1 MTAARE
7 SAALNIG
14 EVLARLRPEFPDISP
29 SKIRFLEAEGLIEP
43 ARSRSGY
50 RQFALADVERLRYIL
65 TAQRD
70 EYLPLRVIK
79 ERLDALN
86 GTGGPVRQTLAAALG
101 AAVAADEAARQQ
113 PGSGPDPGNAEKA
126 GTAGSTAM
134 TRAELLEAAGI
145 DPDRLAEL
153 EDYGLIRRSGRH
165 YGADALEVAR
175 ACAALAKFGVGARNL
190 RGIKA
195 AAERDISLAEQLV
208 GPQLRQRGAG
218 ARAAAAQDAWQIAAL
233 SLWLHAALVES
244 GLDEAG
250 LAGGVIVPPAA
261 APAAQQ
267 DGVGGGL
274 RSASSR

>member
-1 MTAARE
+1 
-7 SAALNIG
+7 LGIG
-14 EVLARLRPEFPDISP
+14 EVLARLRPEFPDVSP

-43 ARSRSGY
+43 ARSNSGY
-50 RQFALADVERLRYIL
+50 RRFALADVERLRYIL

-79 ERLDALN
+79 ERLDAL
-86 GTGGPVRQTLAAALG
+86 GGDDQTRQTLAAALG
-101 AAVAADEAARQQ
+101 SAVAADEAARP
-113 PGSGPDPGNAEKA
+113 PGAA
-126 GTAGSTAM
+126 STAM
-134 TRAELLEAAGI
+134 TRADLLEAAGI
-145 DPDRLAEL
+145 EADTLTEL

-165 YGADALEVAR
+165 YGPDALEVAR

-233 SLWLHAALVES
+233 SLWLQAALVES
-244 GLDEAG
+244 GLGEAG
-250 LAGGVIVPPAA
+250 LAGGVIVPPASA
-261 APAAQQ
+261 TASRV
-267 DGVGGGL
+267 DDVGGGL
-274 RSASSR
+274 RSASS

>member
-1 MTAARE
+1 MTSSRE
-7 SAALNIG
+7 GASLNIG

-50 RQFALADVERLRYIL
+50 RQFALADVERLQYIL
-65 TAQRD
+65 TTQRD

-79 ERLDALN
+79 ERLDALD
-86 GTGGPVRQTLAAALG
+86 GDGRRTRQTLASALG
-101 AAVAADEAARQQ
+101 AAVAADEATRQ
-113 PGSGPDPGNAEKA
+113 PHSGDGD
-126 GTAGSTAM
+126 GTGTSATAM

-145 DPDRLAEL
+145 DAERLAEL
-153 EDYGLIRRSGRH
+153 EDYGLIRRAGRH
-165 YGADALEVAR
+165 YGPDALEVAR
-175 ACAALAKFGVGARNL
+175 ACAALAKFGVAARNL

-208 GPQLRQRGAG
+208 TPQLRQRGAG
-218 ARAAAAQDAWQIAAL
+218 ARAAAAQDAWQIATL

-250 LAGGVIVPPAA
+250 LAGGVIA
-261 APAAQQ
+261 APAAPPATAPAPRE

>member
-1 MTAARE
+1 MTSSRE
-7 SAALNIG
+7 GASLNIG

-50 RQFALADVERLRYIL
+50 RQFALADVERLQYIL
-65 TAQRD
+65 TTQRD

-79 ERLDALN
+79 ERLDALD
-86 GTGGPVRQTLAAALG
+86 GDGRRTRQTLATALG
-101 AAVAADEAARQQ
+101 AVVAADEGARQPQ
-113 PGSGPDPGNAEKA
+113 SSA
-126 GTAGSTAM
+126 TAM

-145 DPDRLAEL
+145 DADRLAEL
-153 EDYGLIRRSGRH
+153 EDFGLIRRSGRH
-165 YGADALEVAR
+165 YGPDALEVAR
-175 ACAALAKFGVGARNL
+175 ACAALAKFGVAARNL

-208 GPQLRQRGAG
+208 TPQLRQRGAG
-218 ARAAAAQDAWQIAAL
+218 ARAAAAQDAWQIATL

-250 LAGGVIVPPAA
+250 LAGGVIAPPAAPPAA
-261 APAAQQ
+261 APAPRE

>member
-1 MTAARE
+1 MTRGHQTALASGTPARG
-7 SAALNIG
+7 SVSIG
-14 EVLARLRPEFPDISP
+14 QVLDELTAEFPDISP
-29 SKIRFLEAEGLIEP
+29 SKIRFLESEGLIQP
-43 ARSRSGY
+43 LRSSSGY
-50 RQFALADVERLRYIL
+50 RRFSAADIKRLRFIL

-79 ERLDALN
+79 ERLDGLD
-86 GTGGPVRQTLAAALG
+86 GDDQTRQTLAAALG
-101 AAVAADEAARQQ
+101 SAVAADEAARP
-113 PGSGPDPGNAEKA
+113 PGAAD
-126 GTAGSTAM
+126 TAM

-145 DPDRLAEL
+145 EADTLTEL

-165 YGADALEVAR
+165 YGPDALEVAR

-208 GPQLRQRGAG
+208 SPQLRQRGAG

-244 GLDEAG
+244 GLGEAG
-250 LAGGVIVPPAA
+250 LAGGMIVPPAA
-261 APAAQQ
+261 APPVSAPPGV

>member
-1 MTAARE
+1 MTSSPE
-7 SAALNIG
+7 GSLGIG
-14 EVLARLRPEFPDISP
+14 EVLARLRPEFPDVSP

-43 ARSRSGY
+43 ARSNSGY
-50 RQFALADVERLRYIL
+50 RRFAPAHVERLRYIL

-79 ERLDALN
+79 ERLDALD
-86 GTGGPVRQTLAAALG
+86 GAGHTRQTLAGALG
-101 AAVAADEAARQQ
+101 SAVAADEAARK
-113 PGSGPDPGNAEKA
+113 PGPA
-126 GTAGSTAM
+126 STAL
-134 TRAELLEAAGI
+134 TRADLLEAAGI
-145 DPDRLAEL
+145 DADTLTEL

-165 YGADALEVAR
+165 YGPDALEVAR

-190 RGIKA
+190 RGIKS
-195 AAERDISLAEQLV
+195 AAERDVSLAEQLV

-244 GLDEAG
+244 GLGEAG
-250 LAGGVIVPPAA
+250 LAGGMIVPPAA
-261 APAAQQ
+261 APAVSAPPGV

>member
-1 MTAARE
+1 MTSSRE
-7 SAALNIG
+7 GASLNIG

-50 RQFALADVERLRYIL
+50 RQFALADVERLQYIL
-65 TAQRD
+65 TTQRD

-79 ERLDALN
+79 ERLDALD
-86 GTGGPVRQTLAAALG
+86 GDGRRTRQTLATALG
-101 AAVAADEAARQQ
+101 AAVAADEAARQPQ
-113 PGSGPDPGNAEKA
+113 SSA
-126 GTAGSTAM
+126 TAM

-145 DPDRLAEL
+145 DADRLAEL

-165 YGADALEVAR
+165 YGPDALEVAR
-175 ACAALAKFGVGARNL
+175 ACAALAKFGVAARNL

-208 GPQLRQRGAG
+208 SPQLRQRGAG
-218 ARAAAAQDAWQIAAL
+218 ARAAAAQDAWQIATL

-250 LAGGVIVPPAA
+250 LAGGVIA
-261 APAAQQ
+261 APAAPQATAPAPRE

>member
-1 MTAARE
+1 
-7 SAALNIG
+7 LGIG
-14 EVLARLRPEFPDISP
+14 EVLARLRPEFPDVSP

-43 ARSRSGY
+43 ARSNSGY
-50 RQFALADVERLRYIL
+50 RRFALADVERLRYIL

-79 ERLDALN
+79 ERLDAL
-86 GTGGPVRQTLAAALG
+86 GGDDQTRQTLAAALG
-101 AAVAADEAARQQ
+101 SAVAADEAARP
-113 PGSGPDPGNAEKA
+113 PGAA
-126 GTAGSTAM
+126 STAM
-134 TRAELLEAAGI
+134 TRADLLEAAGI
-145 DPDRLAEL
+145 EADTLTEL

-165 YGADALEVAR
+165 YGPDALEVAR

-195 AAERDISLAEQLV
+195 AAERDISLTEQLV
-208 GPQLRQRGAG
+208 GPQLRQRGPG

-250 LAGGVIVPPAA
+250 LAGGMIVPPASS
-261 APAAQQ
+261 PGSGV

>member
-1 MTAARE
+1 MSSSRE
-7 SAALNIG
+7 SSSLNIG

-79 ERLDALN
+79 ERLDALDAD
-86 GTGGPVRQTLAAALG
+86 GRRTRQTLAAALG
-101 AAVAADEAARQQ
+101 TAVAADQAARQHR
-113 PGSGPDPGNAEKA
+113 
-126 GTAGSTAM
+126 GTDAAVASM

-145 DPDRLAEL
+145 DGDSLAEL

-165 YGADALEVAR
+165 YGAEALEVAR
-175 ACAALAKFGVGARNL
+175 ACAALARFGVGARNL

-195 AAERDISLAEQLV
+195 AAERDISLAEQLIA
-208 GPQLRQRGAG
+208 PQLRQRGPG
-218 ARAAAAQDAWQIAAL
+218 ARAAAAQDAWQIATL

-250 LAGGVIVPPAA
+250 LAGGMIVPPVA
-261 APAAQQ
+261 APPVSAPPGV

>member
-1 MTAARE
+1 MTSSRE
-7 SAALNIG
+7 GASLNIG

-50 RQFALADVERLRYIL
+50 RQFALADVERLQYIL
-65 TAQRD
+65 TTQRD

-79 ERLDALN
+79 ERLDALD
-86 GTGGPVRQTLAAALG
+86 GDGRRTRQTLATALG
-101 AAVAADEAARQQ
+101 AVVAADEAARQPQ
-113 PGSGPDPGNAEKA
+113 SSA
-126 GTAGSTAM
+126 TTM

-145 DPDRLAEL
+145 DADRLAEL

-165 YGADALEVAR
+165 YGPDALEVAR
-175 ACAALAKFGVGARNL
+175 ACAALAKFGVAARNL

-195 AAERDISLAEQLV
+195 AAERDISLAEQLAT
-208 GPQLRQRGAG
+208 PQLRQRGAG
-218 ARAAAAQDAWQIAAL
+218 ARAAAAQDAWQIATL

-250 LAGGVIVPPAA
+250 LAGGVIAPPTAPPAA
-261 APAAQQ
+261 APAPRE

>member
-1 MTAARE
+1 MTSSRE
-7 SAALNIG
+7 SASLNIG

-65 TAQRD
+65 TTQRD

-79 ERLDALN
+79 ERLDALD
-86 GTGGPVRQTLAAALG
+86 GDDRHTRQTLATAL
-101 AAVAADEAARQQ
+101 AVAVGADEAARQSSSDAA
-113 PGSGPDPGNAEKA
+113 G
-126 GTAGSTAM
+126 GTASTAM
-134 TRAELLEAAGI
+134 TRAELLDAAGI
-145 DPDRLAEL
+145 DADQLAEL

-175 ACAALAKFGVGARNL
+175 ACAALAKFGVEARNL

-195 AAERDISLAEQLV
+195 AAERDLSLVEQLV
-208 GPQLRQRGAG
+208 SPQLRQRGAG
-218 ARAAAAQDAWQIAAL
+218 SRAAAAQDAWQIATL

-244 GLDEAG
+244 GLGEAG

-261 APAAQQ
+261 APAPRAG
-267 DGVGGGL
+267 DVGGGL

>member
-1 MTAARE
+1 MTSSRE
-7 SAALNIG
+7 GASLGIG
-14 EVLARLRPEFPDISP
+14 EVLARLRPEFPDVSP

-43 ARSRSGY
+43 ARSNSGY
-50 RQFALADVERLRYIL
+50 RRFAPAHVERLRYIL

-79 ERLDALN
+79 ERLDALD
-86 GTGGPVRQTLAAALG
+86 GAAHTRQTLAGALG
-101 AAVAADEAARQQ
+101 SAVAADQAARKH
-113 PGSGPDPGNAEKA
+113 D
-126 GTAGSTAM
+126 GTSRAATTM
-134 TRAELLEAAGI
+134 TRADLLEAAGI
-145 DPDRLAEL
+145 DAGTLTEL

-165 YGADALEVAR
+165 YGPDALEVAR

-195 AAERDISLAEQLV
+195 AAERDVSLAEQLV

-250 LAGGVIVPPAA
+250 LAGGVIVPPASS
-261 APAAQQ
+261 PASGV
-267 DGVGGGL
+267 DGVDGGL

>member
-1 MTAARE
+1 
-7 SAALNIG
+7 LGIG
-14 EVLARLRPEFPDISP
+14 EVLARLRPEFPDVSP

-43 ARSRSGY
+43 ARSNSGY
-50 RQFALADVERLRYIL
+50 RRFAPAHVERLRYIL

-79 ERLDALN
+79 ERLDALD
-86 GTGGPVRQTLAAALG
+86 GAGHTRQTLAGALG
-101 AAVAADEAARQQ
+101 SAVAADEAARK
-113 PGSGPDPGNAEKA
+113 PGPA
-126 GTAGSTAM
+126 STAM
-134 TRAELLEAAGI
+134 TKADLLEAAGI
-145 DPDRLAEL
+145 DADTLTEL

-165 YGADALEVAR
+165 YGPDALEVAR

-190 RGIKA
+190 RGIKT

-250 LAGGVIVPPAA
+250 LAGGVIVPPAST
-261 APAAQQ
+261 PASRPG
-267 DGVGGGL
+267 DVGGGL

>member
-1 MTAARE
+1 MTSSRE
-7 SAALNIG
+7 GASLGIG
-14 EVLARLRPEFPDISP
+14 EVLARLRPEFPDVSP

-43 ARSRSGY
+43 ARSNSGY
-50 RQFALADVERLRYIL
+50 RRFALADVERLRYIL

-79 ERLDALN
+79 ERLDGLD
-86 GTGGPVRQTLAAALG
+86 GDDQTRQTLAAALG
-101 AAVAADEAARQQ
+101 SAVAADEAARP
-113 PGSGPDPGNAEKA
+113 PGAA
-126 GTAGSTAM
+126 STAM
-134 TRAELLEAAGI
+134 TRADLLEAAGI
-145 DPDRLAEL
+145 EADTLTEL

-165 YGADALEVAR
+165 YGPDALEVAR

-233 SLWLHAALVES
+233 SLWLQAALVES

-250 LAGGVIVPPAA
+250 LAGGVIVPPASAA
-261 APAAQQ
+261 APRV
-267 DGVGGGL
+267 DDVGGGL
-274 RSASSR
+274 RSASS

>member
-1 MTAARE
+1 MTSSRE
-7 SAALNIG
+7 GASLNIG

-50 RQFALADVERLRYIL
+50 RQFALADVERLQYIL
-65 TAQRD
+65 TTQRD

-79 ERLDALN
+79 ERLDALD
-86 GTGGPVRQTLAAALG
+86 GDGRRTRQTLATALG
-101 AAVAADEAARQQ
+101 AAVAADEAARQPQ
-113 PGSGPDPGNAEKA
+113 SSA
-126 GTAGSTAM
+126 TAM

-145 DPDRLAEL
+145 DADRLAEL

-165 YGADALEVAR
+165 YGPDALEVAR
-175 ACAALAKFGVGARNL
+175 ACAALAKFGVAARNL

-208 GPQLRQRGAG
+208 TPQLRQRGAG
-218 ARAAAAQDAWQIAAL
+218 ARAAAAQDAWQIATL

-250 LAGGVIVPPAA
+250 LAGGVIAPPAAPSAA
-261 APAAQQ
+261 APAPRQ

>member
-1 MTAARE
+1 MTSSRE
-7 SAALNIG
+7 GASLNIG

-50 RQFALADVERLRYIL
+50 RQFALADVERLQYIL
-65 TAQRD
+65 TTQRD

-79 ERLDALN
+79 ERLDALD
-86 GTGGPVRQTLAAALG
+86 GDGRRTRQTLASALG
-101 AAVAADEAARQQ
+101 AAVAADEAARQ
-113 PGSGPDPGNAEKA
+113 PHSGHGDGLTNA
-126 GTAGSTAM
+126 SAM

-145 DPDRLAEL
+145 DAERLAEL

-165 YGADALEVAR
+165 YGPDALEVAR
-175 ACAALAKFGVGARNL
+175 ACAALGKFGVAARNL

-208 GPQLRQRGAG
+208 APQLRQRGAG
-218 ARAAAAQDAWQIAAL
+218 ARAAAAQDAWQIATL

-250 LAGGVIVPPAA
+250 LAGGVIAPPAAPPAA
-261 APAAQQ
+261 APAPRE

>member
-1 MTAARE
+1 MSE
-7 SAALNIG
+7 SSLNIG

-50 RQFALADVERLRYIL
+50 RQFALADVERLQYIL
-65 TAQRD
+65 TTQRD

-79 ERLDALN
+79 ERLDALD
-86 GTGGPVRQTLAAALG
+86 GVSLPTRQTLPAALG
-101 AAVAADEAARQQ
+101 AAVAADEAARLPQSA
-113 PGSGPDPGNAEKA
+113 GTGAGNAA
-126 GTAGSTAM
+126 GTAM

-195 AAERDISLAEQLV
+195 AAERDVSLAEQLV
-208 GPQLRQRGAG
+208 APQLRQRGPG
-218 ARAAAAQDAWQIAAL
+218 SR
-233 SLWLHAALVES
+233 
-244 GLDEAG
+244 
-250 LAGGVIVPPAA
+250 GVSSPRQRPRRPLLQLPGRTVS
-261 APAAQQ
+261 
-267 DGVGGGL
+267 GVGCARPRVDSGCTLTKGVAGQ
-274 RSASSR
+274 RWCANGA

>member
-1 MTAARE
+1 MTSSRE
-7 SAALNIG
+7 GASLNIG

-50 RQFALADVERLRYIL
+50 RQFVLADVERLQYIL
-65 TAQRD
+65 TTQRD

-79 ERLDALN
+79 ERLDALD
-86 GTGGPVRQTLAAALG
+86 GDGRRTRQTLAAALG
-101 AAVAADEAARQQ
+101 AAVAADEAARRPQ
-113 PGSGPDPGNAEKA
+113 PGDDTGA
-126 GTAGSTAM
+126 GTAGTAM

-145 DPDRLAEL
+145 DPDSLSEL

-165 YGADALEVAR
+165 YGPDALEVAR
-175 ACAALAKFGVGARNL
+175 ACAALAKFGVAARNL

-218 ARAAAAQDAWQIAAL
+218 SRAAAAQDAWQIATL

-250 LAGGVIVPPAA
+250 LAGGVIAPPAA
-261 APAAQQ
+261 AAAPRA

>member
-1 MTAARE
+1 
-7 SAALNIG
+7 
-14 EVLARLRPEFPDISP
+14 
-29 SKIRFLEAEGLIEP
+29 
-43 ARSRSGY
+43 
-50 RQFALADVERLRYIL
+50 VERLQYIL
-65 TAQRD
+65 TTQRD

-79 ERLDALN
+79 ERLDALD
-86 GTGGPVRQTLAAALG
+86 GDGRRTRQTLATALG
-101 AAVAADEAARQQ
+101 AAVAADEAARQPQ
-113 PGSGPDPGNAEKA
+113 SGA
-126 GTAGSTAM
+126 TAM

-145 DPDRLAEL
+145 DADRLAEL

-165 YGADALEVAR
+165 YGPDALEVAR
-175 ACAALAKFGVGARNL
+175 ACAALAKFGVAARNL

-208 GPQLRQRGAG
+208 TPQLRQRGAG
-218 ARAAAAQDAWQIAAL
+218 ARAAAAQDAWQIATL

-250 LAGGVIVPPAA
+250 LAGGVIAPPAAPPAA
-261 APAAQQ
+261 APAPRE

>member
-1 MTAARE
+1 MSPARD
-7 SAALNIG
+7 SASLNIG

-50 RQFALADVERLRYIL
+50 RQFGLAHVERLRYIL

-79 ERLDALN
+79 ERLDALD
-86 GTGGPVRQTLAAALG
+86 GESGPARQTLAAALG
-101 AAVAADEAARQQ
+101 AAVAADESARQPVTSARPAADPV
-113 PGSGPDPGNAEKA
+113 PGA
-126 GTAGSTAM
+126 GLALTK
-134 TRAELLEAAGI
+134 AELLEAAGI

-195 AAERDISLAEQLV
+195 AAERDVSLAEQLV
-208 GPQLRQRGAG
+208 TPQLRQRGAG
-218 ARAAAAQDAWQIAAL
+218 SRAAAAQDAWQIATL

-244 GLDEAG
+244 GLGEAG
-250 LAGGVIVPPAA
+250 LAGGVIVPPV
-261 APAAQQ
+261 PAQSPGA
-267 DGVGGGL
+267 DDVEGGL

>member
-1 MTAARE
+1 MTSSRE
-7 SAALNIG
+7 GASLNIG

-50 RQFALADVERLRYIL
+50 RQFALADVERLQYIL
-65 TAQRD
+65 TTQRD

-79 ERLDALN
+79 ERLDALD
-86 GTGGPVRQTLAAALG
+86 GDGRRTRQTLATALG
-101 AAVAADEAARQQ
+101 AAVAADEAARQPQ
-113 PGSGPDPGNAEKA
+113 SS
-126 GTAGSTAM
+126 TTAM

-145 DPDRLAEL
+145 DADRLAEL

-165 YGADALEVAR
+165 YGPDALEVAR
-175 ACAALAKFGVGARNL
+175 ACAALAKFGVAARNL

-208 GPQLRQRGAG
+208 TPQLRQRGAG
-218 ARAAAAQDAWQIAAL
+218 ARAAAAQDAWQIATL

-250 LAGGVIVPPAA
+250 LAGGVIAPPTAPPAA
-261 APAAQQ
+261 APAPRE

>member
-1 MTAARE
+1 MRE
-7 SAALNIG
+7 PTSLEGASLGIG
-14 EVLARLRPEFPDISP
+14 EVLARLRPEFPDVSP

-43 ARSRSGY
+43 ARSNSGY
-50 RQFALADVERLRYIL
+50 RRFAPAHVERLRYIL

-79 ERLDALN
+79 ERLDALD
-86 GTGGPVRQTLAAALG
+86 GAGHSRQTLAG
-101 AAVAADEAARQQ
+101 AVGSAVAADEAARKHGGTS
-113 PGSGPDPGNAEKA
+113 PAATVMTKA
-126 GTAGSTAM
+126 D
-134 TRAELLEAAGI
+134 LLEAAGI
-145 DPDRLAEL
+145 DADTLTEL

-165 YGADALEVAR
+165 YGPDALEVAR

-233 SLWLHAALVES
+233 SLWLHSALVES
-244 GLDEAG
+244 GLGEAG
-250 LAGGVIVPPAA
+250 LAGGVIVPPASTP
-261 APAAQQ
+261 APRA
-267 DGVGGGL
+267 DDVGGGL

>member
-1 MTAARE
+1 
-7 SAALNIG
+7 LNIG

-70 EYLPLRVIK
+70 EYLPLRVIR
-79 ERLDALN
+79 ERLDTLDGAA
-86 GTGGPVRQTLAAALG
+86 GHTRQTLAAALG
-101 AAVAADEAARQQ
+101 AVVAADEAARR
-113 PGSGPDPGNAEKA
+113 A
-126 GTAGSTAM
+126 GAGAAAM

-145 DPDRLAEL
+145 DPGSLAEL

-175 ACAALAKFGVGARNL
+175 ACVALAKFGVGARNL

-195 AAERDISLAEQLV
+195 AAERDISLTEQLV

-218 ARAAAAQDAWQIAAL
+218 SRAAAAQDAWQIAAL

-250 LAGGVIVPPAA
+250 LAGGVIAPSVTAPP
-261 APAAQQ
+261 PRV

>member
-1 MTAARE
+1 MTSSRE
-7 SAALNIG
+7 GASLNIG

-50 RQFALADVERLRYIL
+50 RQFALADVERLQYIL
-65 TAQRD
+65 TTQRD

-79 ERLDALN
+79 ERLDALD
-86 GTGGPVRQTLAAALG
+86 GDGRRTRQTLAAALG
-101 AAVAADEAARQQ
+101 AAVAADEAARQAQ
-113 PGSGPDPGNAEKA
+113 SSAA
-126 GTAGSTAM
+126 AM
-134 TRAELLEAAGI
+134 TRAELLEATGI
-145 DPDRLAEL
+145 DTDRLAEL

-165 YGADALEVAR
+165 YGPDALEVAR
-175 ACAALAKFGVGARNL
+175 ACAALAKFGVAARNL

-208 GPQLRQRGAG
+208 TPQLRQRGAG
-218 ARAAAAQDAWQIAAL
+218 ARAAAAQDAWQIATL

-250 LAGGVIVPPAA
+250 LAGGVIAPPAA
-261 APAAQQ
+261 SPATAPAPRE
-267 DGVGGGL
+267 DGLGGGL

>member
-1 MTAARE
+1 MTAARD
-7 SAALNIG
+7 SASLNIG

-79 ERLDALN
+79 ERLDALD
-86 GTGGPVRQTLAAALG
+86 GDDRHGRQTLATALG
-101 AAVAADEAARQQ
+101 AAVAADEAARQ
-113 PGSGPDPGNAEKA
+113 PESS
-126 GTAGSTAM
+126 TSTAM

-145 DPDRLAEL
+145 DADQLAEL

-175 ACAALAKFGVGARNL
+175 ACAALAKFGVEARNL

-195 AAERDISLAEQLV
+195 AAERDVSLVEQLV
-208 GPQLRQRGAG
+208 APQLRQRGAG
-218 ARAAAAQDAWQIAAL
+218 SRAAAAQDAWQIATL

-250 LAGGVIVPPAA
+250 LAGGVIAPPAA
-261 APAAQQ
+261 APAARA
-267 DGVGGGL
+267 DGVEGGL

>member
-1 MTAARE
+1 MTSSRE
-7 SAALNIG
+7 GASLNIG

-50 RQFALADVERLRYIL
+50 RQFALADVERLQYIL
-65 TAQRD
+65 TTQRD

-79 ERLDALN
+79 ERLDALD
-86 GTGGPVRQTLAAALG
+86 GDGRRTRQTLATALG
-101 AAVAADEAARQQ
+101 AVVAADEAARQPQ
-113 PGSGPDPGNAEKA
+113 SSA
-126 GTAGSTAM
+126 TAM

-145 DPDRLAEL
+145 DADRLAEL
-153 EDYGLIRRSGRH
+153 EDFGLIRRSGRH
-165 YGADALEVAR
+165 YGPDALEVAR
-175 ACAALAKFGVGARNL
+175 ACAALAKFGVAARNL

-208 GPQLRQRGAG
+208 TPQLRQRGAG
-218 ARAAAAQDAWQIAAL
+218 ARAAAAQDAWQIATL

-250 LAGGVIVPPAA
+250 LAGGVIAPPAA
-261 APAAQQ
+261 SPAAASAPRQ

>member
-1 MTAARE
+1 MTGP

-79 ERLDALN
+79 ERLDALDGDDR
-86 GTGGPVRQTLAAALG
+86 GTRQTLATALG
-101 AAVAADEAARQQ
+101 AAVAADEAARQ
-113 PGSGPDPGNAEKA
+113 PGAPEPA
-126 GTAGSTAM
+126 GTAM

-145 DPDRLAEL
+145 DAGQLAEL

-175 ACAALAKFGVGARNL
+175 ACAALAKFGVEARNL

-195 AAERDISLAEQLV
+195 AAERDVSLVEQLV
-208 GPQLRQRGAG
+208 SPQLRQRGAG
-218 ARAAAAQDAWQIAAL
+218 SRAAAAQDAWQIATL

-244 GLDEAG
+244 GLGEAG

-261 APAAQQ
+261 APAPRAG
-267 DGVGGGL
+267 DVGGGL